1 MVQSGSRRGP
11 EISDFWD
18 NRSDVLNETM
28 TSTRETVVS
37 AAFEQRARLIFC
49 HDPAKT
55 VESPSARDERAM
67 MSDRV
72 HVTGEV
78 AGEGS
83 SSYGHSDFVQS

>member
-18 NRSDVLNETM
+18 NRSDVLNETT

-37 AAFEQRARLIFC
+37 AAFEQRARLILC

-72 HVTGEV
+72 VTGEV

-83 SSYGHSDFVQS
+83 SSYGHSDLVQS